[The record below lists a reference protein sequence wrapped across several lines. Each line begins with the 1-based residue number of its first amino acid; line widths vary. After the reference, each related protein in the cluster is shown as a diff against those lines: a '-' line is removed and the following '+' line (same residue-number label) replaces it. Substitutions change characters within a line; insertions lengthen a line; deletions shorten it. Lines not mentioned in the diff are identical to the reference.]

1 MFKNDTMT
9 QYVTDRAPRLAPR
22 APRRPNWTA
31 AACATEGRKQAI
43 ASIGRP
49 AAPVFNIEGFRLAR
63 RPLPVTVA

>member
-31 AACATEGRKQAI
+31 AACATEGRKQAVV
-43 ASIGRP
+43 SIDRTP
-49 AAPVFNIEGFRLAR
+49 APVFHLAEARLAR
-63 RPLPVTVA
+63 VGANPFIA